1 LKDYT
6 SNMGQVRPRVSSPIL
21 VVEDDADART
31 ALIDILEISGFAA
44 VPASNGREALEY
56 LRRSSKPSCI
66 ILDLLMPE
74 MDGWE
79 FRIEQ
84 KNDPKIAMV
93 PVIVVTA
100 FGGATIDADEIL
112 VKPIDVD
119 HLLRIV
125 GNYAVSE

>member
-1 LKDYT
+1 MT
-6 SNMGQVRPRVSSPIL
+6 RVRLEASPPIL
-21 VVEDDADART
+21 VVEDDADARA
-31 ALIDILEISGFAA
+31 ALIDILEITGFAA
-44 VPASNGREALEY
+44 VPAGNGREALDY
-56 LRRSSKPSCI
+56 LRRASKPSCI

-84 KNDPKIAMV
+84 KNDPKIATV

-119 HLLRIV
+119 HLLRII